1 MYFSFLW
8 WAHAFEALSLL
19 PFNMAGNAF
28 FQVGHGIIQD
38 GNYLATVVGC
48 SCVQKNDEEAIL
60 RWRGG
65 QWHE

>member
-8 WAHAFEALSLL
+8 WAHAFEALLLL

-38 GNYLATVVGC
+38 VNYLA
-48 SCVQKNDEEAIL
+48 SCGWLQLCAEK
-60 RWRGG
+60 
-65 QWHE
+65 

>member
-38 GNYLATVVGC
+38 GNYLT
-48 SCVQKNDEEAIL
+48 SCGWLQLCAEK
-60 RWRGG
+60 
-65 QWHE
+65 